1 MAGRLE
7 GKVAI
12 ITCGSRGQGE
22 AEARLFVQEGAK
34 VVIADVLDEQGEALA
49 KELGDAAV
57 FQHTD
62 VSSEDDWAAAIAAAE
77 ALGPLSVLV
86 NNAAILTFTS
96 IADTTL
102 DEYMRVIRVNQVG
115 TFLGMRSAIEPMK
128 RAGGGS
134 IINISSIDG
143 IGSKNG
149 LVSYS
154 SSKGAVRSMTKTGAL
169 ELGQFGIRV
178 NSVHPGGV
186 FTPMIGDVPSEVFDA
201 GHQQLAIPR
210 AAQPHE
216 IGHMVLFLA
225 SDEASYC
232 TGGEFVVDGG
242 WLAGDINPFL
252 PGAPA
257 HLTGG

>member
-12 ITCGSRGQGE
+12 ITGGARGQGA
-22 AEARLFVQEGAK
+22 AEARLFVREGAK
-34 VVIADVLDEQGEALA
+34 VVVADVLDDEGKALVE
-49 KELGDAAV
+49 ELGGAGV
-57 FQHTD
+57 YQHTD
-62 VSSEDDWAAAIAAAE
+62 VSSEEDWAACIAAAE
-77 ALGPLSVLV
+77 ELGPLNVLV
-86 NNAAILTFTS
+86 NNAAILAFTA
-96 IADTTL
+96 IVDTTL

-134 IINISSIDG
+134 IVNISSIDG

-186 FTPMIGDVPSEVFDA
+186 FTPMIGDVPREQFDA
-201 GHQQLAIPR
+201 GHMQLAIPR
-210 AAQPHE
+210 AAQPEE
-216 IGHMVLFLA
+216 IATMVLFLA

-252 PGAPA
+252 PGAPPLPGA
-257 HLTGG
+257 